1 MNGWIGGEVGLVGEV
16 GVEWKVEYAL
26 VLRSYVLV
34 GVPVMVLGLGGL
46 RVGRGACGIGGWST
60 GCSSV

>member
-1 MNGWIGGEVGLVGEV
+1 MGEV